1 MHRVDRRDAVRR
13 NKLNLIPLN
22 CVYILLICIY
32 EPRYNLAVAV
42 LPGTANKRKKRNAH
56 GNSVYLKRINY
67 RFALHGESVAR
78 VAFVAT
84 CYARCA
90 TILQSVVFLSFFFLF
105 SFSFFFFFG
114 RTRRTKVPSYRIFP
128 CRAEPSPS
136 RQSAHFMRDLCQ
148 TIRANV
154 CNVIVLA
161 RHVAPGPDVKPSR

>member
-1 MHRVDRRDAVRR
+1 M
-13 NKLNLIPLN
+13 LF
-22 CVYILLICIY
+22 ICIY
-32 EPRYNLAVAV
+32 KPRYNLAV
-42 LPGTANKRKKRNAH
+42 LSRTTNNRRKRNAH

-78 VAFVAT
+78 VAFFAT

-90 TILQSVVFLSFFFLF
+90 TILQSVVFFFPF
-105 SFSFFFFFG
+105 FSFFFW
-114 RTRRTKVPSYRIFP
+114 TKRTKVLPYRIFP
-128 CRAEPSPS
+128 CRAKSSPS